1 MQRTHN
7 PLSLGSNPS
16 GPTIFLYLSIIHPI
30 STVNTTEET
39 YQSSGGN
46 KMDKVF
52 EHVSG
57 FLGHL
62 MDLGVKLLAVGVL
75 FQILFGAAVPFLG
88 LDVVGAITNFVG
100 ALGEKGLVGLVALWV
115 LFWAWNKK

>member
-1 MQRTHN
+1 
-7 PLSLGSNPS
+7 
-16 GPTIFLYLSIIHPI
+16 
-30 STVNTTEET
+30 
-39 YQSSGGN
+39 
-46 KMDKVF
+46 MDKVF
-52 EHVSG
+52 ESVSG